1 MSGDSQVMCPKWT
14 EFITQNIPYFFLAL
28 LLLVSPYGHYCFYI
42 LLMTNGGKSLRELS
56 AVTKTFSA
64 L

>member
-14 EFITQNIPYFFLAL
+14 ERITQNIPYFLLAL
-28 LLLVSPYGHYCFYI
+28 LLPVSPYGHYCFYI
-42 LLMTNGGKSLRELS
+42 LLMTNRGKSLRELS
-56 AVTKTFSA
+56 AVMKTFSA